1 MNKSEKNSVLAMKE
15 EDILAKLMETH
26 EVPTA
31 TIQIPRLGIQLELKG
46 LTEKEI
52 STIREECTDKRKLK
66 GRTETKVN
74 SADFDAGLIVGATTN
89 FDWNNPKL
97 LATKKASDG
106 KSYIRRQLLPGEI
119 SFLTN
124 KILELSGFND
134 ELEEEEKEDI
144 KN

>member
-1 MNKSEKNSVLAMKE
+1 MNKDEQNNVLAMKE
-15 EDILAKLMETH
+15 EDILAKLMEKH

-31 TIQIPRLGIQLELKG
+31 IIQIPRLGIQIELKG

-52 STIREECTDKRKLK
+52 SNIREECTDRRKIK
-66 GRTETKVN
+66 GRTESKVN
-74 SADFDAGLIVGATTN
+74 NADFDAGLIVVATTN

-97 LATKKASDG
+97 IATKNASDG

-134 ELEEEEKEDI
+134 ELEEKEDI